1 MISRKDIFW
10 TVLAAG
16 TPWIFVLGTGRIEL
30 MLENYMKSTFNFIP
44 TYVGFLVIYVLLGLI
59 LAGIAIRY
67 GSSPRE
73 TSRLPMI
80 GIVIGWISSIIM
92 VISYFMPALIQNKE
106 YILSGQLWL
115 YGGRE
120 IFLYAGFYTAVTLYY
135 WKRHTFVT
143 REELKKETKE

>member
-16 TPWIFVLGTGRIEL
+16 TQWIFVLGTGRIEL

-143 REELKKETKE
+143 RDELKNETKE